1 MHTLKPAL
9 VLGSGFHRYVLG
21 NDTERNPICS
31 WHSLIDAVSERLDV
45 RRPPPAMPPTLRWE
59 TMINAAVRDG
69 FQNRHGQRLATKDK
83 KPSQVE
89 AEARRIVS
97 IVLGETEENYP
108 AGQKSNLP
116 ADSRWGC
123 VISLNFDV
131 AWLVSAGL
139 DSSLG
144 PLNAPPSKALTKAE
158 QDRLGRSVEPLAG
171 KHARVCFP
179 NGTTLAPNTIRMG
192 LHDYGNAPA
201 GMQHGFSRLKM
212 WESAL
217 VGISGARSRT
227 AFQPLA
233 SALQAASCGAFD
245 TLDIPM
251 TWVAEFLY
259 RPLVFFGVGLS
270 EQEIGLWWLLAQRRR
285 NLARVSESPGVS
297 AQILLRSGD
306 RADFWNERPFGVQPI
321 WCTDWESGVADLLS
335 RYEP

>member
-1 MHTLKPAL
+1 MR
-9 VLGSGFHRYVLG
+9 HREG
-21 NDTERNPICS
+21 
-31 WHSLIDAVSERLDV
+31 IDR
-45 RRPPPAMPPTLRWE
+45 
-59 TMINAAVRDG
+59 
-69 FQNRHGQRLATKDK
+69 
-83 KPSQVE
+83 
-89 AEARRIVS
+89 
-97 IVLGETEENYP
+97 
-108 AGQKSNLP
+108 
-116 ADSRWGC
+116 
-123 VISLNFDV
+123 
-131 AWLVSAGL
+131 
-139 DSSLG
+139 
-144 PLNAPPSKALTKAE
+144 AE

-171 KHARVCFP
+171 KHARVWFP
-179 NGTTLAPNTIRMG
+179 NGTMLAPNTIRMG
-192 LHDYGNAPA
+192 LHDYSNAPLECSTVSSPEDVK
-201 GMQHGFSRLKM
+201 GH
-212 WESAL
+212 AL
-217 VGISGARSRT
+217 VRISGARSRT

-335 RYEP
+335 RCEP